1 MNKVLVKL
9 KKLTMSR
16 KNRKR
21 NLSAVNLNVIEE
33 FVKK

>member
-1 MNKVLVKL
+1 MSKVLVKL
-9 KKLTMSR
+9 KKLTTSR

-21 NLSAVNLNVIEE
+21 NLNAVNLNVIEE